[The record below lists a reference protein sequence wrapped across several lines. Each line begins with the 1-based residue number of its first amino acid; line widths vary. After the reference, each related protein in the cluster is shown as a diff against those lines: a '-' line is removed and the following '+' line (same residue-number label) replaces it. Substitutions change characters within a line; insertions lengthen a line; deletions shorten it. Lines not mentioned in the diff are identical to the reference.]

1 MNVTN
6 SDSAR
11 LPVLERLLL
20 AGFLVHVVIGYTLY
34 FVALAQPEPPAW
46 AIGYIEQLKPT
57 VKRLETAAQLSDRP
71 FPAQVM
77 ILYAAVSTVLLAV
90 YSVYCAFF
98 VKHERREFYRRYC
111 EGLQQPG
118 ATPNLG
124 LKGAVAGVGVLIA
137 VGFIWPSVLLFMG
150 MSYFN
155 YQTVAL
161 FSSSIGSAT
170 VLLLSSGLMALLCV
184 IGIWC
189 IYFSICSFKS
199 RTSMRS

>member
-20 AGFLVHVVIGYTLY
+20 VGFLVHVVIGYTLY
-34 FVALAQPEPPAW
+34 FVALAQPEPPVW
-46 AIGYIEQLKPT
+46 AAEYIEQLKPT
-57 VKRLETAAQLSDRP
+57 VKMLETAAQLSDRP

-77 ILYAAVSTVLLAV
+77 ILYAAVSTVMLTV

-124 LKGAVAGVGVLIA
+124 LKGAVVGVGMLIA
-137 VGFIWPSVLLFMG
+137 VGFIWPSVLLFMR
-150 MSYFN
+150 MSYIN
-155 YQTVAL
+155 YQGVAL

-170 VLLLSSGLMALLCV
+170 VLLLSSGFMALICV

-189 IYFSICSFKS
+189 IYLSICSFKS

>member
-1 MNVTN
+1 V
-6 SDSAR
+6 
-11 LPVLERLLL
+11 
-20 AGFLVHVVIGYTLY
+20 GFFVHVVIGYGLY
-34 FVALAQPEPPAW
+34 FVALAQPEPPVW
-46 AIGYIEQLKPT
+46 AAEYIEQLKPT

-77 ILYAAVSTVLLAV
+77 ILYTAVSTVMLTV

-124 LKGAVAGVGVLIA
+124 LKGAVVGVGVLIA

-155 YQTVAL
+155 YQVVAL

-170 VLLLSSGLMALLCV
+170 VLLLSSGLMALSCV

-189 IYFSICSFKS
+189 IYLSICSFKS

>member
-20 AGFLVHVVIGYTLY
+20 AGFLVHVVTGYTLY
-34 FVALAQPEPPAW
+34 FVALAQPEPPVW
-46 AIGYIEQLKPT
+46 AAEYIEQLKPT

-77 ILYAAVSTVLLAV
+77 ILYTAVSTVRLMV

-118 ATPNLG
+118 ATPNLR
-124 LKGAVAGVGVLIA
+124 LKGAVTGVGMLIA
-137 VGFIWPSVLLFMG
+137 VGFIWPSVLLFMR

-155 YQTVAL
+155 YQVVAL

-170 VLLLSSGLMALLCV
+170 VLLLSSGFMALICV

-189 IYFSICSFKS
+189 IYLSICSFKS

>member
-1 MNVTN
+1 
-6 SDSAR
+6 
-11 LPVLERLLL
+11 
-20 AGFLVHVVIGYTLY
+20 
-34 FVALAQPEPPAW
+34 
-46 AIGYIEQLKPT
+46 
-57 VKRLETAAQLSDRP
+57 
-71 FPAQVM
+71 M
-77 ILYAAVSTVLLAV
+77 ILYTAVSSVMLMV

-118 ATPNLG
+118 ATPNFG
-124 LKGAVAGVGVLIA
+124 LRGVVIGVVVLIA
-137 VGFIWPSVLLFMG
+137 VGFIWPSVLLFME

-155 YQTVAL
+155 YQVVAL

-170 VLLLSSGLMALLCV
+170 VLLLSSGLMALCPV

-189 IYFSICSFKS
+189 SYLSICSFKS